1 MISGRS
7 EEANKALS
15 AAVQLHDTLVKAW
28 ALWGDYLEAL
38 FTRDPTHINLGVS
51 AITCYLHASR
61 HQNESKSRK
70 YLAKVGGEGC
80 GVIVCRGGG
89 VVFLLFSLSLCL
101 SVSCYPFLFSS
112 SLSVSPFHVHTFTF
126 TWIVWLLSKEKVF

>member
-1 MISGRS
+1 MFESQNLFLQYIYYSFHFLSSIDRS
-7 EEANKALS
+7 DEANKALS

-38 FTRDPTHINLGVS
+38 FTRDPSHVEYGVY

-70 YLAKVGGEGC
+70 YLAKVCNGYCHTSC
-80 GVIVCRGGG
+80 GLIEYLALR
-89 VVFLLFSLSLCL
+89 LM
-101 SVSCYPFLFSS
+101 
-112 SLSVSPFHVHTFTF
+112 
-126 TWIVWLLSKEKVF
+126 SKCKNQYENPK

>member
-1 MISGRS
+1 MLTITKINGAIHILYKGCIFMLQALCSHSAYRICKWFDSLTDRS

-38 FTRDPTHINLGVS
+38 FTRDPSHMEYGVY

-70 YLAKVGGEGC
+70 YLAKVYMC
-80 GVIVCRGGG
+80 P
-89 VVFLLFSLSLCL
+89 CL
-101 SVSCYPFLFSS
+101 A
-112 SLSVSPFHVHTFTF
+112 
-126 TWIVWLLSKEKVF
+126 K

>member
-1 MISGRS
+1 MQYYSNLMYIKLIVRWSEEIYLVPLRTKIITCNYYLGRS
-7 EEANKALS
+7 DDANKALS

-38 FTRDPTHINLGVS
+38 FTRDPTHMNLGVF

-70 YLAKVGGEGC
+70 YLAKVSTSN
-80 GVIVCRGGG
+80 VC
-89 VVFLLFSLSLCL
+89 
-101 SVSCYPFLFSS
+101 
-112 SLSVSPFHVHTFTF
+112 
-126 TWIVWLLSKEKVF
+126 

>member
-1 MISGRS
+1 MFAILVPFSSSTGRS

-38 FTRDPTHINLGVS
+38 FTRDPTHVNLGVF

-70 YLAKVGGEGC
+70 YLAKVSELESGENVYYWRLIAVRVKYQALILGY
-80 GVIVCRGGG
+80 IYQI
-89 VVFLLFSLSLCL
+89 FME
-101 SVSCYPFLFSS
+101 
-112 SLSVSPFHVHTFTF
+112 
-126 TWIVWLLSKEKVF
+126 I

>member
-1 MISGRS
+1 MLSFIDRS
-7 EEANKALS
+7 DEANKALS

-38 FTRDPTHINLGVS
+38 FTRDPSHVEYGVY

-70 YLAKVGGEGC
+70 YLAKVCGGYC
-80 GVIVCRGGG
+80 
-89 VVFLLFSLSLCL
+89 
-101 SVSCYPFLFSS
+101 
-112 SLSVSPFHVHTFTF
+112 HTSYELMKYQVLKLMR
-126 TWIVWLLSKEKVF
+126 ICKNQYQNPK